1 MTYLIKDK
9 KCFECNSRKLEKDN
23 ETGDVFCFDCG
34 IEQEDLADPYDRS
47 PAPIRE
53 GDDTRSRGP
62 ARREVSVQEFDTTPR
77 DGDVVLNLPPA
88 KKKESKRKKQ
98 ARQEIEKISKLIREI
113 KKKILVINLK
123 IKTEQEEQSR
133 DFEDRIAELK
143 GRHRVRTQ
151 EMRELEKDSRP
162 LLEMFKSKSQAPT
175 KDSEW
180 MYKHQAKDFLGLG
193 LYQDEDDLSED
204 IKDLNINR
212 KWIELVVDAISNP
225 GLPDRA
231 PEEEE

>member
-1 MTYLIKDK
+1 MTYDAADG
-9 KCFECNSRKLEKDN
+9 KCVECGSRKLEKDTK
-23 ETGDVFCFDCG
+23 TGDVYCFDCG
-34 IEQEDLADPYDRS
+34 VENKDLADPYDSS

-53 GDDTRSRGP
+53 GDDTRSGGP
-62 ARREVSVQEFDTTPR
+62 IRREVSVQKFDTTPR
-77 DGDVVLNLPPA
+77 DGDVVLSVPPA
-88 KKKESKRKKQ
+88 RKKEGKSKKRARK
-98 ARQEIEKISKLIREI
+98 EIGKLSKLIKEI
-113 KKKILVINLK
+113 KKEISVIDSKI
-123 IKTEQEEQSR
+123 EAEREEQSQG
-133 DFEDRIAELK
+133 FEDRVAELK

-151 EMRELEKDSRP
+151 EMRELERDSRP
-162 LLEMFKSKSQAPT
+162 LFEILKSKSLAPT

-204 IKDLNINR
+204 IEDLNINR
-212 KWIELVVDAISNP
+212 KWIEMVVDAISNP

>member
-1 MTYLIKDK
+1 MTYDAADG
-9 KCFECNSRKLEKDN
+9 KCVECSSRKLDKDA
-23 ETGDVFCFDCG
+23 ETGDVYCFDCG
-34 IEQEDLADPYDRS
+34 VENKDLADPYDSS

-53 GDDTRSRGP
+53 GDDTRSGGP
-62 ARREVSVQEFDTTPR
+62 IRREVSVQKFDTTPR
-77 DGDVVLNLPPA
+77 DGDVVLIIPPA

-98 ARQEIEKISKLIREI
+98 ARQEIGEISKLIGEI
-113 KKKILVINLK
+113 KEKILVIDSK

-133 DFEDRIAELK
+133 DFEDRVAELK

-151 EMRELEKDSRP
+151 EMRELERDSRP
-162 LLEMFKSKSQAPT
+162 LLEIFKSKSLAPT

-193 LYQDEDDLSED
+193 LYQNEDDLSED

-212 KWIELVVDAISNP
+212 KWIEMVVDAISNP